1 MYINQE
7 IQSFSSTSIPRVLDY
22 SSVYVWSSVLLTS
35 YNYMEESLKG
45 DSMMF
50 G

>member
-1 MYINQE
+1 MYTNQE
-7 IQSFSSTSIPRVLDY
+7 IQSFST
-22 SSVYVWSSVLLTS
+22 VLLTS

-45 DSMMF
+45 ESMMC